1 MSTFKVE
8 VVKIPTFQKHPN
20 ADTLFITNIFS
31 YPVIFSSKEGWKE
44 GDLAA
49 YVPVDAV
56 VPMTEQWAFL
66 GDSERSHRIK
76 AKKLRG
82 VFSMGLLT
90 RPPEGAKVGD
100 DVASQLGIIKFEQ
113 PEPLSLGGE
122 NEKDPGFIPCY
133 TDIEGYRRYAHLLT
147 PSEPVI
153 IMEKLHGCFRSNA
166 RITMEDGTVR
176 QISKLQVGDVVLGEK
191 DGRIIPSKVT
201 NVFRNPE
208 TTSWLQIKGTRR
220 KSGRGSN
227 HFSFKC
233 TPDHPIY
240 SATRK
245 DYVPAKELTLDD
257 KLLLHRMDVALS
269 PPQEQILLGILLGD
283 GYLQKAASGMS
294 ASVTWSHS
302 EDQVD
307 YLKWIQRGLSG
318 LMLPSKEEY
327 VSGYGSA
334 MIKNR
339 TIFSHTIL
347 NMFASF
353 YVEGRKIVPPWVAE
367 KLTPLALAFW
377 YMDDGSLGSH
387 SDQEDR
393 ANFAVCDF
401 TQDDCDII
409 LTALKKFDIKGVYYI
424 SGGKDQ
430 KKHSRIRLNAEDAE
444 KFFLLVAPYI
454 PPVLQ
459 YKLPE
464 RYRGHQGWIPESSC
478 GFKPWLVE
486 QEIIS
491 IEPVT
496 ETGSRFNI
504 ETETNNYFAHS
515 VLVHNCN
522 SRFAWHTETDRLW
535 VGSRT
540 CIKRFDESNL
550 WWKVAKTF
558 DLETKLKLAPNK
570 VFYGEV
576 FGSNVQDLSYGA
588 KKGELLLRF
597 FDVYDIR
604 TGKFLNWSES
614 KKIIEDVGLIAA
626 PLLFEGPWSLDLL
639 PLAEGKSTIANNV
652 REGFV
657 VRPQQERWNE
667 EVGRVI
673 LKCIGE
679 GYYLRKGDTTEY
691 H

>member
-147 PSEPVI
+147 AGEPVI
-153 IMEKLHGCFRSNA
+153 VMEKLHGCN
-166 RITMEDGTVR
+166 
-176 QISKLQVGDVVLGEK
+176 
-191 DGRIIPSKVT
+191 GRFV
-201 NVFRNPE
+201 
-208 TTSWLQIKGTRR
+208 
-220 KSGRGSN
+220 
-227 HFSFKC
+227 
-233 TPDHPIY
+233 
-240 SATRK
+240 
-245 DYVPAKELTLDD
+245 
-257 KLLLHRMDVALS
+257 
-269 PPQEQILLGILLGD
+269 
-283 GYLQKAASGMS
+283 
-294 ASVTWSHS
+294 
-302 EDQVD
+302 
-307 YLKWIQRGLSG
+307 
-318 LMLPSKEEY
+318 
-327 VSGYGSA
+327 
-334 MIKNR
+334 
-339 TIFSHTIL
+339 
-347 NMFASF
+347 
-353 YVEGRKIVPPWVAE
+353 
-367 KLTPLALAFW
+367 
-377 YMDDGSLGSH
+377 
-387 SDQEDR
+387 
-393 ANFAVCDF
+393 
-401 TQDDCDII
+401 
-409 LTALKKFDIKGVYYI
+409 
-424 SGGKDQ
+424 
-430 KKHSRIRLNAEDAE
+430 
-444 KFFLLVAPYI
+444 
-454 PPVLQ
+454 
-459 YKLPE
+459 
-464 RYRGHQGWIPESSC
+464 
-478 GFKPWLVE
+478 
-486 QEIIS
+486 
-491 IEPVT
+491 
-496 ETGSRFNI
+496 
-504 ETETNNYFAHS
+504 
-515 VLVHNCN
+515 
-522 SRFAWHTETDRLW
+522 WHTETGRLW

-550 WWKVAKTF
+550 WWKVAKVF
-558 DLETKLKLAPNK
+558 NLETKLKLSPNK

-576 FGSNVQDLSYGA
+576 FGQVQDLRYDAG
-588 KKGELLLRF
+588 KNQYFLRF
-597 FDVYDIR
+597 FDVYDIG

-614 KKIIEDVGLIAA
+614 KKIIEDAGLIAA